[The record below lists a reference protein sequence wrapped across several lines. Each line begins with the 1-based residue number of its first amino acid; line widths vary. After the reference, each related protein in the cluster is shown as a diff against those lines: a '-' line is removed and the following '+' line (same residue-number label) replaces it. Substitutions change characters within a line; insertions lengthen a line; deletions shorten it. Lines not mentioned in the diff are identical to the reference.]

1 MAACFKEMLRIER
14 CGAFF
19 CLWAASVGR
28 RQVRCIFIF
37 NQADVLPGVFYLSLY
52 TCVSLSWFVSCEAVS
67 RINYWAVSGIIS
79 LSCARVDL
87 LICISVNAFAWRLDS
102 RTSDKSHGVLSENSV
117 WFPYMKCDSRNPTA
131 LFSTKVGTVKQPCC
145 LLVNK
150 TIAFLFL

>member
-1 MAACFKEMLRIER
+1 MRGIFLFMGGISGAAPSEMY
-14 CGAFF
+14 F
-19 CLWAASVGR
+19 
-28 RQVRCIFIF
+28 FIF

-131 LFSTKVGTVKQPCC
+131 LFSTKVGTVKQLCC

-150 TIAFLFL
+150 TNCFPVPIAESGCVN